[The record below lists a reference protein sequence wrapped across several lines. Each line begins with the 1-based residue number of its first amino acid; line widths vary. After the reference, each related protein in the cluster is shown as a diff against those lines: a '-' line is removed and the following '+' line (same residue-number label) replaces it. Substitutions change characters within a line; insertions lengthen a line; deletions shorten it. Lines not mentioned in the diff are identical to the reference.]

1 MEINSEPE
9 VLTTDVDRQLLRQA
23 LGLDTKIGS
32 GTTIT
37 WQVMNRGFDHP
48 NEWIPAQFIAV
59 FSGHAN
65 EWTVIDDRGIRS
77 TWSKAT
83 MTNKLSSELITDLR
97 VAVAWKL
104 VR

>member
-37 WQVMNRGFDHP
+37 WRTVSTGYLNLDEH
-48 NEWIPAQFIAV
+48 IPAQFIAV

-65 EWTVIDDRGIRS
+65 EWTVIDDLGIRS

-83 MTNKLSSELITDLR
+83 MTNKLDSEQVTDLR